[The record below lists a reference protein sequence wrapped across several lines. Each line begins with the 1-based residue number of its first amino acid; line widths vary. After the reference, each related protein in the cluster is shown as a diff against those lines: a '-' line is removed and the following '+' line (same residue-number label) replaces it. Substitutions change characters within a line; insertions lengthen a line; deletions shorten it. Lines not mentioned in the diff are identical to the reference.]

1 MMKKH
6 KKDNI
11 MIFNNTFYQ
20 LLSEILI
27 MYPKII
33 IFIIVV
39 FVILFLGIILKIK
52 DTKDVIKCIFHPI
65 FISIFVLCVIWF
77 IAILYLIGSILIKYY
92 SFSNI
97 IETFV
102 LNIMPL
108 CIGSYKIVS
117 DDSFLKNH
125 ITNIF

>member
-1 MMKKH
+1 MKKH

-39 FVILFLGIILKIK
+39 FVMLFLGIILKIK

-92 SFSNI
+92 S
-97 IETFV
+97 
-102 LNIMPL
+102 
-108 CIGSYKIVS
+108 
-117 DDSFLKNH
+117 
-125 ITNIF
+125 

>member
-39 FVILFLGIILKIK
+39 FVMLFLGIILKIK
-52 DTKDVIKCIFHPI
+52 DTKDVIKCIFHPL
-65 FISIFVLCVIWF
+65 FLFSYCV
-77 IAILYLIGSILIKYY
+77 
-92 SFSNI
+92 
-97 IETFV
+97 
-102 LNIMPL
+102 
-108 CIGSYKIVS
+108 
-117 DDSFLKNH
+117 
-125 ITNIF
+125 

>member
-1 MMKKH
+1 
-6 KKDNI
+6 
-11 MIFNNTFYQ
+11 
-20 LLSEILI
+20 
-27 MYPKII
+27 MY
-33 IFIIVV
+33 FS
-39 FVILFLGIILKIK
+39 
-52 DTKDVIKCIFHPI
+52 PI
-65 FISIFVLCVIWF
+65 ISIFVLCVIWF

-97 IETFV
+97 IERFV